1 MNEIILNILS
11 DKSIKAKDKTPI
23 LGKMILDDSSVI
35 ETLVSI
41 AQNAKDPIKGT
52 LIEAMEYATQQKP
65 EVVNENCFHFVTEQL
80 ESKAPRVK
88 WESAKVIGNT
98 AKLFPILLPHAI
110 EKLIVNTNHE
120 GTVVRWSAAFAL
132 SEIIKTKSGLNK
144 DLVPALKNICE
155 KEEKDSIKKI
165 YLKAFKKIGI

>member
-1 MNEIILNILS
+1 MNEFILNILS

-23 LGKMILDDSSVI
+23 LGKMILDDSSMI
-35 ETLVSI
+35 DTMVSI
-41 AQNAKDPIKGT
+41 AQNSKDPIKGT
-52 LIEAMEYATQQKP
+52 LIEAMEYATQQQP
-65 EVVNENCFHFVTEQL
+65 EVVNTNCFHFIIEHL

-98 AKLFPILLPHAI
+98 ARLFPKLLPEAV

-132 SEIIKTKSGLNK
+132 SEILKTKSGLNK
-144 DLVPALKNICE
+144 DLIPTVQNICE
-155 KEEKDSIKKI
+155 REEKDSIKKI
-165 YLKAFKKIGI
+165 YLKALKSIGA

>member
-11 DKSIKAKDKTPI
+11 DKSIKSKDKTSI
-23 LGKMILDDSSVI
+23 LGKMILEDNSTI
-35 ETLVSI
+35 EAMVPM
-41 AQNAKDPIKGT
+41 AQNAKEPIKGT
-52 LIEAMEYATQQKP
+52 LIEAIEYATQQKP
-65 EVVNENCFHFVTEQL
+65 QVVNANCFHFVTEQL

-98 AKLFPILLPHAI
+98 AKLFPKLLPQAI

-132 SEIIKTKSGLNK
+132 SEIIKINSGLNK
-144 DLVPALKNICE
+144 DLVPALQNICE
-155 KEEKDSIKKI
+155 REEKDSIKKI
-165 YLKAFKKIGI
+165 YLKAFKNIGI